1 MKSIVLPLT
10 LTVRNKSR
18 ISYTV
23 GIHFTDSQFHNGIL
37 SCPFLMEQ
45 SDLSQ
50 ERRKLPKAGCTSSNV
65 VVQSAPPVDIGLN
78 DLPNLG
84 WAIARS
90 AQPSPTSLSLPVTS
104 HSSIPKH
111 SNTLG

>member
-1 MKSIVLPLT
+1 M
-10 LTVRNKSR
+10 RNKSR

-50 ERRKLPKAGCTSSNV
+50 RRRKLPKAGWTSSNV
-65 VVQSAPPVDIGLN
+65 AVQSAPSVDIGFRYL
-78 DLPNLG
+78 
-84 WAIARS
+84 ASKIFM
-90 AQPSPTSLSLPVTS
+90 LSGKDQKNALFSGMTKVMVATFLCS
-104 HSSIPKH
+104 F
-111 SNTLG
+111 